1 MTVRSI
7 NQSVILS
14 VKAVNLNRL
23 KRMSK
28 QRLMRTL
35 AFLPVMVVLAVLAGC
50 HSYST
55 LKTKSA
61 WLMPNLTIQQEDM
74 SGIASVHCSGGV
86 GCQFVS
92 LNNVELL
99 NPKTGE
105 PTEQGKTDAV
115 LRFESH
121 SLSHSSQYYLAL
133 TAAPH
138 DVEVLFFPISRD
150 RAEKFTLIHRF
161 KAGHRYD
168 FQMYRQEREQSASL
182 LSLAGPAPLC
192 VDVLDDDKVV
202 RRFCRSY
209 GFQTM
214 TTSFVEQKI

>member
-1 MTVRSI
+1 MAVGSI
-7 NQSVILS
+7 NPLR
-14 VKAVNLNRL
+14 VNLNTL
-23 KRMSK
+23 KRLSAQYILK
-28 QRLMRTL
+28 V
-35 AFLPVMVVLAVLAGC
+35 FMVVSTAVLLTGFAGC
-50 HSYST
+50 HSFSS
-55 LKTKSA
+55 LKTKPA
-61 WLMPNLTIQQEDM
+61 WMLPNLNTQPEDV
-74 SGIASVHCSGGV
+74 SGIASLHCSGGV

-99 NPKTGE
+99 NPQTGE

-121 SLSHSSQYYLAL
+121 SLSNSSQYYLAL

-168 FQMYRQEREQSASL
+168 FKLYRQEREQSASL

-202 RRFCRSY
+202 RRFCRNY